1 MEKPGNH
8 TRKPPLKRKKSEEN
22 KRNDEN
28 RKDEL
33 EYTDNNDPGKPCG
46 GNLRSRAATT
56 TIEDVGAVGITVV
69 ESGGGGGGGRGYVVV
84 VVGGGGVMVCGIDVV
99 GG

>member
-1 MEKPGNH
+1 M
-8 TRKPPLKRKKSEEN
+8 
-22 KRNDEN
+22 
-28 RKDEL
+28 
-33 EYTDNNDPGKPCG
+33 
-46 GNLRSRAATT
+46 RSRAATT

-69 ESGGGGGGGRGYVVV
+69 ESGVVGGGGRRYVVV

>member
-1 MEKPGNH
+1 M
-8 TRKPPLKRKKSEEN
+8 
-22 KRNDEN
+22 
-28 RKDEL
+28 
-33 EYTDNNDPGKPCG
+33 
-46 GNLRSRAATT
+46 RSRAATT

-69 ESGGGGGGGRGYVVV
+69 ESGGGGGGGGGRVYVVV

>member
-1 MEKPGNH
+1 M
-8 TRKPPLKRKKSEEN
+8 
-22 KRNDEN
+22 
-28 RKDEL
+28 
-33 EYTDNNDPGKPCG
+33 
-46 GNLRSRAATT
+46 RSRAATT

-69 ESGGGGGGGRGYVVV
+69 ESGGGGGGGGRGYVVV